1 MVLLAAVSI
10 CFSFYNQMRTELDAA
25 RAEHVRVQSQA
36 ATMQIENDRLA
47 AEVRAL
53 QTDPEVIETA
63 ARQQLG
69 MVRPGELV
77 LPLNRQFPG
86 RQ

>member
-10 CFSFYNQMRTELDAA
+10 CFSFYRQMRTELDAA
-25 RAEHVRVQSQA
+25 QAEHSRVASQA
-36 ATMQIENDRLA
+36 ATLQVENDRLA
-47 AEVRAL
+47 AEIQAL
-53 QTDPEVIETA
+53 RSDPEVIESA

-69 MVRPGELV
+69 MVRPNEVV
-77 LPLNRQFPG
+77 LSPNRQIVG